1 MKYESFKN
9 RKIELNTKTF
19 VYRNLH
25 TGNYS
30 VKQNGLVIAHVES
43 IILNNCSFK
52 ISEKLRQKV
61 IKDKQKNVHAYIVGY
76 VESYKDINSI
86 PYIENRTSITYN
98 PYKFKTFVYKE
109 YETEAILQP
118 NYKICCSTE
127 QGVFIFQ
134 RKPKNESNICL

>member
-1 MKYESFKN
+1 MIYESFKN

-30 VKQNGLVIAHVES
+30 VKQNGLVVAHVDS

-52 ISEKLRQKV
+52 VSEKLRQKV

-76 VESYKDINSI
+76 VEKINLI
-86 PYIENRTSITYN
+86 PYIESKTLITYN
-98 PYKFKTFVYKE
+98 PYKFKTFVYKG

-118 NYKICCSTE
+118 NYKICCSVE
-127 QGVFIFQ
+127 QDVFIFTEL
-134 RKPKNESNICL
+134 K